1 MCTVEATM
9 RLIGQMAKE
18 KLISL
23 EEPKN
28 AVLARIQECLKMD
41 SNKRVN
47 AGYSRMHNRHNRS

>member
-1 MCTVEATM
+1 MEATM